1 MQYICKSSQ
10 FFIIF
15 FYIIANKTI
24 MATIKATGE
33 SRRIKVEDAPD
44 ASEPVVDPAPRP
56 PELELVASDPEANE
70 PVVVAVVALP
80 VADGL
85 VPTSDGLVPTSDLT
99 VLPPEHSPRSPVS
112 CEALVIAAGVDPQFW
127 YCCK

>member
-1 MQYICKSSQ
+1 
-10 FFIIF
+10 
-15 FYIIANKTI
+15 

-85 VPTSDGLVPTSDLT
+85 VPTSDLT

-112 CEALVIAAGVDPQFW
+112 CEALVMAAGVDPQFW